1 MNIDFSAHPGFS
13 AYVLLL
19 MFSGL
24 VMLVM
29 ASPTVKRST
38 TALRAINAL
47 FGLGFLGYGIYLAF
61 IFDGGHYMI
70 FFQAF
75 ILPVLLIVRTVRT
88 AAQSSRPGQP
98 SMAASADH
106 SPQHR
111 S

>member
-1 MNIDFSAHPGFS
+1 MNIDFNAHPGFS

-38 TALRAINAL
+38 TRLRIVNAL
-47 FGLGFLGYGIYLAF
+47 FGIGFLGYGIFLAF
-61 IFDGGHYMI
+61 IFSGGTYVI

-88 AAQSSRPGQP
+88 AAQANRVGQP
-98 SMAASADH
+98 ALAPAGDAYP
-106 SPQHR
+106 PQY
-111 S
+111 